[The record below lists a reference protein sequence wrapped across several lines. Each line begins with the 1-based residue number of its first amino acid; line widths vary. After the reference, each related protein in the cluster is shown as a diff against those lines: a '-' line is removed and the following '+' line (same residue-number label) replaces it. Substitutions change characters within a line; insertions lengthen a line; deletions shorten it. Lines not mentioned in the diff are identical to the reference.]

1 MILLQLFL
9 EFARAGLFAVGGGLA
24 TLPFL
29 YSISDRTGWFTH
41 GQLTDMVAVSES
53 TPGAIGVNTATY
65 VGFATAGLL
74 GAVTATVGLVLPS
87 VVIIIL
93 VARVLDRFKESA
105 LVGHIF
111 YGLRPAST
119 GLIAAA
125 GVSVAKLTL
134 LDLSALVALDFA
146 SAFKFSYI
154 AMALILF
161 LLMKKF
167 PKHPA
172 FYIALAALAGILFR
186 L

>member
-1 MILLQLFL
+1 MTLLQLFL

-29 YSISDRTGWFTH
+29 YSISDRTTWFSH
-41 GQLTDMVAVSES
+41 EQLTDMVAVSES
-53 TPGAIGVNTATY
+53 TPGAIGINTATY
-65 VGFATAGLL
+65 VGFTTAGIL
-74 GAVTATVGLVLPS
+74 GALTATLGLVLPS
-87 VVIIIL
+87 IIIIIL
-93 VARVLDRFKESA
+93 VARILEKFKESA
-105 LVGHIF
+105 LVRAVF

-134 LDLSALVALDFA
+134 LNMDALLSWNWAA
-146 SAFKFSYI
+146 AFRYPFI
-154 AMALILF
+154 IMAAVLF

-167 PKHPA
+167 PRHPA
-172 FYIALAALAGILFR
+172 FYIALAAAAGIVLK

>member
-1 MILLQLFL
+1 MTLLQLFF

-29 YSISDRTGWFTH
+29 YSISDRTGWYTH
-41 GQLTDMVAVSES
+41 EQLTDMVAVSES

-65 VGFATAGLL
+65 VGFTTAGLL
-74 GAVTATVGLVLPS
+74 GALTATAGLVLPS
-87 VVIIIL
+87 IVIILL
-93 VARVLDRFKESA
+93 VARVLDRFKESS
-105 LVGHIF
+105 LVKAIF

-134 LDLSALVALDFA
+134 LDMEALRALNFA
-146 SAFKFSYI
+146 AVFRFSYI
-154 AMALILF
+154 AMAVLLF

-172 FYIALAALAGILFR
+172 FYIALAAAAGIVFQL
-186 L
+186 

>member
-1 MILLQLFL
+1 MTLLRLFL

-41 GQLTDMVAVSES
+41 QQLTDMVAVSES

-65 VGFATAGLL
+65 VGFTTAGLL
-74 GAVTATVGLVLPS
+74 GAVTATLGLVLPS
-87 VVIIIL
+87 IVIIIV
-93 VARVLDRFKESA
+93 VAGVLDRFKESR
-105 LVGHIF
+105 LVKSVF
-111 YGLRPAST
+111 YGLRPCST

-134 LDLSALVALDFA
+134 LNMDALLAWNLA
-146 SAFKFSYI
+146 AAFRLSYI
-154 AMALILF
+154 VMAAALF
-161 LLMKKF
+161 LLMKRF

-172 FYIALAALAGILFR
+172 FYIALSAAAGIVLK

>member
-1 MILLQLFL
+1 MMLLQLFL

-29 YSISDRTGWFTH
+29 YSISDRTAWFSH
-41 GQLTDMVAVSES
+41 QQLTDMVAVSES

-65 VGFATAGLL
+65 VGFTTAGLL
-74 GAVTATVGLVLPS
+74 GALTATLGLVLPS
-87 VVIIIL
+87 ILIIIL
-93 VARVLDRFKESA
+93 VAHILEKFKESG
-105 LVGHIF
+105 LVRAAF

-134 LDLSALVALDFA
+134 LNMDELLSWNWGA
-146 SAFKFSYI
+146 AFRYPLI
-154 AMALILF
+154 VMAAALF

-172 FYIALAALAGILFR
+172 FYIALSAAAGIIMKL
-186 L
+186 

>member
-1 MILLQLFL
+1 MTLLQLFL

-29 YSISDRTGWFTH
+29 YSISDRTAWFSH
-41 GQLTDMVAVSES
+41 EQLTDMVAVSES
-53 TPGAIGVNTATY
+53 TPGAIGINTATY
-65 VGFATAGLL
+65 VGFTTAGIL
-74 GAVTATVGLVLPS
+74 GALTATLGLVLPS
-87 VVIIIL
+87 IIIIIL
-93 VARVLDRFKESA
+93 VARILEKFKESA
-105 LVGHIF
+105 LVRAVF

-134 LDLSALVALDFA
+134 LNMDALLTWNWAA
-146 SAFKFSYI
+146 AFQYPFI
-154 AMALILF
+154 IMAAVLF

-167 PKHPA
+167 PRHPA
-172 FYIALAALAGILFR
+172 FYIALAAAAGIVLK

>member
-1 MILLQLFL
+1 MTLLRLFL

-29 YSISDRTGWFTH
+29 YSISDRTAWFTH
-41 GQLTDMVAVSES
+41 AQLTDMVAVSES

-65 VGFATAGLL
+65 VGFTTAGIL

-87 VVIIIL
+87 IIVIII
-93 VARVLDRFKESA
+93 VAGVLDRFKESA
-105 LVGHIF
+105 IVKSVF
-111 YGLRPAST
+111 YGLRPCST

-125 GVSVAKLTL
+125 GVSVAKLVL
-134 LDLSALVALDFA
+134 LNTDALLSMNLAG
-146 SAFKFSYI
+146 AFRPLCI
-154 AMALILF
+154 AMAAVLF
-161 LLMKKF
+161 LLMKRF

-172 FYIALAALAGILFR
+172 FYIALAAVAGIILK

>member
-1 MILLQLFL
+1 MTLLQLFL

-29 YSISDRTGWFTH
+29 YSISDRTGWFSH
-41 GQLTDMVAVSES
+41 EQLTDMVAVSES

-65 VGFATAGLL
+65 VGFTTAGLL
-74 GAVTATVGLVLPS
+74 GAATATLGLMLPS
-87 VVIIIL
+87 IIIIII
-93 VARVLDRFKESA
+93 VARILDKFKESA
-105 LVGHIF
+105 YVKAIF

-134 LDLSALVALDFA
+134 LDMSALLARDLVH
-146 SAFKFSYI
+146 AFRLPYI
-154 AMALILF
+154 AMAAILF
-161 LLMKKF
+161 LLMKRF

-172 FYIALAALAGILFR
+172 FYIALAAVAGIVFR